1 MRTLSLNSSTVIKLT
16 NDTTSRFKKSLLI
29 EVIFLLENNVG
40 LFSYSDIEHAK
51 MTKAQIG
58 IYLEVRPHKINIKIL
73 VLICKF
79 SKSSSLPTHMWGKN
93 LNAL

>member
-29 EVIFLLENNVG
+29 EVIFSLLENNVG

-79 SKSSSLPTHMWGKN
+79 SKSSSLPTHMWGKT
-93 LNAL
+93 